1 MIQSVLL
8 DKSRFSLSE
17 AVAWVKDHGFVPNMT
32 APNFATTNYWRFRQ
46 APPKKGLRYRTKVI
60 TPGVELILAY
70 GNTVSRGKK
79 RTKRG
84 TRKRS

>member
-1 MIQSVLL
+1 MLQSVLL
-8 DKSRFSLSE
+8 DKSKFSRSK
-17 AVAWVKDHGFVPNMT
+17 AIAWVKDHGFEPNTT

-60 TPGVELILAY
+60 TTGIELILAY
-70 GNTVSRGKK
+70 GNTRTKK
-79 RTKRG
+79 QTKRG

>member
-8 DKSRFSLSE
+8 DKSKFSRSE
-17 AVAWVKDHGFVPNMT
+17 AIAWVKDHGFEPNTT

-70 GNTVSRGKK
+70 KNA
-79 RTKRG
+79 
-84 TRKRS
+84 TRKRSSKNMRRSRRRS

>member
-8 DKSRFSLSE
+8 DKSRVSRSE
-17 AVAWVKDHGFVPNMT
+17 AIAWIKDHGFEPNTT
-32 APNFATTNYWRFRQ
+32 APNFATTNWFRQ
-46 APPKKGLRYRTKVI
+46 APPSKGLRYRTKVI

-70 GNTVSRGKK
+70 GNR

-84 TRKRS
+84 SRKRS

>member
-8 DKSRFSLSE
+8 DKSKFSRSE
-17 AVAWVKDHGFVPNMT
+17 AIAWVKDHGFEPNTT

-46 APPKKGLRYRTKVI
+46 APPSKGLRYRTKVI
-60 TPGVELILAY
+60 RTGIELILAY
-70 GNTVSRGKK
+70 GNTISRGKK
-79 RTKRG
+79 RIKRG